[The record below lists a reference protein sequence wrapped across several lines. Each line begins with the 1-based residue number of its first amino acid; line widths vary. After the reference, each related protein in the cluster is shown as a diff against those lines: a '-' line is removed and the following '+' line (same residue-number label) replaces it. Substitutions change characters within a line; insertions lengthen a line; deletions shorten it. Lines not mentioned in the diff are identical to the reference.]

1 MRWFSRSTVCLIAW
15 GVLAFGCEY
24 PWAYAPL
31 LIFAATIG
39 VLGFA
44 APVGV
49 LGFAAPVAVAPE
61 SRALILSLALVFTA
75 VGLQLC
81 PLPAPVLAVLSPAR
95 LVQDYPA
102 LLAATV
108 PAAPGPGTAAAGG
121 PWAISL
127 SPARTLLGASF
138 LAALSLFFIGCS
150 RALGAVR
157 ASTVVR
163 GVTLVGLLVALVA
176 IVQKAS
182 GSPLVY
188 GLWWP
193 RKIESLPAAPLINEN
208 HLAGW
213 LVMAFALAAGYL
225 CGGLPGGR
233 SAAGPWWRRRLLWLA
248 SREGSAILLV
258 GLSLFAMA
266 VSVIFTLSVSGIA
279 ALLIVC
285 SVFAWCLTRR
295 ARDAPGRLLARATLI
310 AVPLV
315 AIAWVGIDVVGEEFA
330 MASWADIG
338 GRVPIWRDTVRIVRD
353 FPITGT
359 GWNTYG
365 IAMLAYQTGR
375 PDVHVVEAHNDYLQL
390 AAEGGML
397 LGLPILIAA
406 WVFVRSVR
414 SRFREAADDARIY
427 WLRVGAVAGLLALAV
442 QSLVDFSLQMPGN
455 AVLFVLLMAIAVHRA
470 PRRRP
475 ARAGAATP
483 CG

>member
-39 VLGFA
+39 VLG
-44 APVGV
+44 
-49 LGFAAPVAVAPE
+49 LAAPVAAAPE
-61 SRALILSLALVFTA
+61 SRGLILSVALLFIA
-75 VGLQLC
+75 VGLQVC

-102 LLAATV
+102 LVAATV
-108 PAAPGPGTAAAGG
+108 PAAPGPELLTAGG
-121 PWAISL
+121 PWAISIA
-127 SPARTLLGASF
+127 PARTLLGASF

-150 RALGAVR
+150 RALSAVR

-163 GVTLVGLLVALVA
+163 GVTALGLFVALAA

-182 GSPLVY
+182 GSALVY

-213 LVMAFALAAGYL
+213 LVMAFALAAGTL
-225 CGGLPGGR
+225 CGGLGGGR
-233 SAAGPWWRRRLLWLA
+233 VAAGPRWRRRLLWLA
-248 SREGSAILLV
+248 SREGSATVFV
-258 GLSLFAMA
+258 GLSLFVMA

-279 ALLIVC
+279 ALLVVC
-285 SVFAWCLTRR
+285 FVFAWRLTRR
-295 ARDAPGRLLARATLI
+295 GRDAPGRLLARATLI
-310 AVPLV
+310 ALPLV
-315 AIAWVGIDVVGEEFA
+315 AMGWVGFDVVGDEFA

-338 GRVPIWRDTVRIVRD
+338 GRVPIWRDTVRIAGD

-365 IAMLAYQTGR
+365 IAMLAYQTG
-375 PDVHVVEAHNDYLQL
+375 PSDVHVVEAHNDYLQL

-406 WVFVRSVR
+406 WMFVRWVR
-414 SRFREAADDARIY
+414 SRFREAAGGARTY
-427 WLRVGAVAGLLALAV
+427 WLRVGAVAGLLAVAV

-475 ARAGAATP
+475 AGTGSATP
-483 CG
+483 CA